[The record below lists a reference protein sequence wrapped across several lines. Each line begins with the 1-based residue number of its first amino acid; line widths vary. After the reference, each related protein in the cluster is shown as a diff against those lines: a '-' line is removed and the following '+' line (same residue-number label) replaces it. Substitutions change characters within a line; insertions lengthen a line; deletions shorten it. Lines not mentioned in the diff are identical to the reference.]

1 MIGGSGERLREE
13 ESNIIRHDIC
23 QNVYTRAD
31 FDPVIF
37 YPKACNLRQNSV
49 KYKNSPPLLNNFP
62 LYTPWVI
69 PLHLLG

>member
-1 MIGGSGERLREE
+1 MFGFAGEKSDNGDFNVGVLVIGGSGERLREE

-37 YPKACNLRQNSV
+37 YPKACNL
-49 KYKNSPPLLNNFP
+49 
-62 LYTPWVI
+62 
-69 PLHLLG
+69 